1 MGRHKIVVISLAAV
15 ALVSGFWFLLDILGA
30 VAHRAPTISVA
41 GFENRFVNFPK
52 PGPDAV
58 YGYVSDNQPNDPRA
72 LFEYH
77 LTQYVLA
84 PAIIKPTANLD
95 LVVVNYHSQSL
106 DFRLLHNNH
115 LDPPSPDRDYGN
127 GIALCRRSRR

>member
-1 MGRHKIVVISLAAV
+1 MGRHRIVVFSLAAV
-15 ALVSGFWFLLDILGA
+15 ALVSSFWFLLDVLGT
-30 VAHRAPTISVA
+30 VAHRAPSISVA
-41 GFENRFVNFPK
+41 DFEARFANFPK

-95 LVVVNYHSQSL
+95 LVIVNYHSKDL
-106 DFRLLHNNH
+106 DFRLLRANH
-115 LDPPSPDRDYGN
+115 LDPYREYGN
-127 GIALCRRSRR
+127 GVALCRRSRR

>member
-1 MGRHKIVVISLAAV
+1 MVLLLAAI
-15 ALVSGFWFLLDILGA
+15 ALASSFWFLLDVLGTLA
-30 VAHRAPTISVA
+30 GRKPTLSV
-41 GFENRFVNFPK
+41 GDFEARFANFPK

-58 YGYVSDNQPNDPRA
+58 YGYASDNQPNDPRA

-84 PAIIKPTANLD
+84 PAIVKPTANLD
-95 LVVVNYHSQSL
+95 LVVVNYHTKDL
-106 DFRLLHNNH
+106 DLRFLHANH
-115 LDPPSPDRDYGN
+115 LDPYQSYGN